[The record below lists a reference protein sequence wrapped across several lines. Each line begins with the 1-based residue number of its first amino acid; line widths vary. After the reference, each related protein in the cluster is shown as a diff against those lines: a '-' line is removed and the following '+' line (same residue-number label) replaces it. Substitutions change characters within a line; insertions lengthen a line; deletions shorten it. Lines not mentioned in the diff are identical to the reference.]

1 MYMKANMKQW
11 LLSLIVLLMLPLGS
25 YAVEGF
31 DGPTWY
37 DYRESFPGKGTFLD
51 PYVIS
56 TPEQLAQLS
65 YSVNEGRTN
74 YAGKYIVLGADIDLN
89 KTVNGK
95 RVQWIPIGYKWK
107 GMIAS
112 IVSKSTFIGFFYGY
126 DYRSMVNQGESWSAD
141 MKHTISGLYI
151 NTTATGDVMNFGLFG
166 CLYGLLTD
174 IQLTD
179 VSITV
184 NVNSGNSD
192 VYIGGLCGRLLRD
205 VVSTMNTNDG
215 INGSAV
221 QGSITVNATGNDV
234 YVGGVAGFIDDNC
247 NGIGHSTAKISFK
260 TSGCKAVGG
269 IVGQCNTSIFDCAA
283 DVIINSNASSNCDM
297 GGIVGLLG
305 ITGSAEACGSM
316 GSLTFTGDRNHRVG
330 GIVGTMNEMSNV
342 TACTSTVKLKGFGE
356 LGGIVGHMNSGSR
369 TSKIEC
375 CAFAGHLDGSGLN
388 LDENGKPLNTG
399 HETNNYAQVGGLCG
413 KMDWNDNIE
422 HISRSLF
429 AGTMTTQNVVGT
441 LYIINNYTHISA
453 TVGQG
458 DNLNN
463 TLGDIYYD
471 KSLYCS
477 DVVPGSTKHAKV
489 HGLTTSELTAGETSL
504 VTLLTPDQ
512 GDYGFRLKT
521 GYYPMVFS
529 NRPWTKYY
537 SNSPTQK
544 DSKGVIIER
553 FKPENMDQTNSVYLP
568 AAWLCAVPVTVTYG
582 DCAEDFASTLSVP
595 DKDVEWSG
603 EEAGGRRVTAHIQC
617 VFPEVECITVD
628 GTTAQAYT
636 NGAFL
641 FTVKGSAKSKDVVQ
655 ERPQPLI
662 GDKRLNLNVTIDARW
677 YYNEPEAKPA
687 YGNGTAED
695 PYLIRNPYHL
705 KYALNHN
712 KAGEFYKQICDIRLN
727 QHFLTNSFLDFPVFN
742 GVEQWVANDDLKALR
757 WEANYDGGGHF
768 IHGMFLAPNY
778 RDRDHRSYYGLFEDI
793 TSTGSVN
800 SLGIIGSCV
809 VSLQEEEPNVFYG
822 FIAGR
827 VAGKVKDCIVQG
839 VLRSFSPSGG
849 ICGFVDE
856 GGVVEDCIAAVFPF
870 APEIKNVFTPF
881 VSFNNDRNKG
891 TVQHCLSV
899 MPNIFTVSQYSTD
912 NLSSVKDCY
921 WLKGYESGNNGT
933 TLDKIGEA
941 LSKRRQWTWEK
952 EYFPMLKTFAKTDMA
967 KLLMIP
973 VRSDRNYEFTNGSSP
988 NFILAFGRHLEYT
1001 PGTIE
1006 WTNSRPSDVE
1016 ADNELGIIAPL
1027 KTMTSQPYFPSFNPI
1042 AYLSA
1047 KLGRYY
1053 SFIPL
1058 RTSSLSVQKGIT
1070 FTDDYARQACLEAFD
1085 TNKDSY
1091 LSLQELR
1098 NVTDEQTKTAFQT
1111 AMARQIRQFPE
1122 FRFFKSV
1129 KTLTSQLRNMSAL
1142 EEVNLPYGLTTL
1154 GSEAFSGCSNLKEVT
1169 LPSKL
1174 STVESRAFYGSVVEN
1189 ILVDPFNSSFV
1200 SRDGIVF
1207 TAKNKLMAYP
1217 NGKSGEDI
1225 VLPGVISEIATGAV
1239 HKVPGM
1245 KRVYFDTDDAYTI
1258 PVMDNEGI
1266 TTEDGTL
1273 PDVYVSDATHDAT
1286 LYEDIIG
1293 HKSWAA
1299 YVSANKLHRYFP
1311 LRIADA
1317 VTSTFDNDGSKRY
1330 IGSMYI
1336 GFDAQLPAGLTP
1348 YTVRAADEVNYKA
1361 YLLARPSA
1369 VPALTPVLI
1378 FADQPGL
1385 YRLFPTANELESWPV
1400 YENRL
1405 EGVRRSGMELNQMHS
1420 AQGSI
1425 QTPQMNAD
1433 GEMYFHHEKENIIEA
1448 YHVYLPYNTVGQ
1460 DAAVA
1465 ANAHYDV
1472 VSALRSGGEVT
1483 VDDLTFQVGLLRNN
1497 DGSEDALARLLRN
1510 GKKEGNVTVPGY
1522 IEATV
1527 DGKMK
1532 ELDVI
1537 QIDKNAFRD
1546 ASPWSI
1552 DLSECNMLEPLVVNR
1567 SANGNP
1573 FQYVSDKTIVYL
1585 PDDMGH
1591 AAADGEPNVVIGM
1604 NCEQLNLTDGYDF
1617 VPPCEFTATKVNY
1630 DRKFSAT
1637 KNADGTWTSRAYTVC
1652 LPYDFDLTEAHLS
1665 DRIRVCKLWFIKGDK
1680 EFVFS
1685 NTDPNMKAGQA
1696 YLIVVNEGE
1705 LSFTTSEASIVAE
1718 AGEGEDVFTW
1728 DTDNPSLG
1736 LWCGSFKKIGN
1747 ADASAMFAYS
1757 LQDDGDFRRISA
1769 EAPQASWE
1777 AFRAMFCAK
1786 AFTGVNTFKSEF
1798 KQYVQGLDDEDP
1810 FIDFPADEFVG
1821 DTDIPENLVGIMH
1834 VINDDGSHTYF
1845 DLQGRQLP
1853 GNPNKKGVY
1862 INNGKVVMHR

>member
-11 LLSLIVLLMLPLGS
+11 LLSLIILLMLPLGS

-31 DGPTWY
+31 DGPIWY
-37 DYRESFPGKGTFLD
+37 DYKESFPGTGTFLD

-56 TPEQLAQLS
+56 TPGQLAQLS
-65 YSVNEGRTN
+65 YDVNEGITN

-95 RVQWIPIGYKWK
+95 RVQWIPIGYKMK
-107 GMIAS
+107 GTVAS
-112 IVSKSTFIGFFYGY
+112 IVEKTTFIGFFYGY
-126 DYRSMVNQGESWSAD
+126 DYRSMVNQGQSWSAD
-141 MKHTISGLYI
+141 MKHTITGMYI

-166 CLYGLLTD
+166 CLYGLLND

-184 NVNSGNSD
+184 NTNSNK
-192 VYIGGLCGRLLRD
+192 VVFIGGLCGRLLRD
-205 VVSTMNTNDG
+205 KISTMNTYDG

-221 QGSITVNATGNDV
+221 QGSITANANGNDV
-234 YVGGVAGFIDDNC
+234 SVGGIAGYVDKYC
-247 NGIGHSTAKISFK
+247 NGIGHSTAKISIK
-260 TSGCKAVGG
+260 TSGCKTVGG
-269 IVGQCNTSIFDCAA
+269 IVGECNNSIFDCAA
-283 DVIINSNASSNCDM
+283 DVVINSSASSTCDM
-297 GGIVGLLG
+297 GGIVGLLW
-305 ITGSAEACGSM
+305 TGGSVEACGSM
-316 GSLTFTGDRNHRVG
+316 GSITFTNDINHRVG
-330 GIVGTMNEMSNV
+330 GIVGTMEEMSNV
-342 TACTSTVKLKGFGE
+342 TACTSTAKLKGFGE
-356 LGGIVGHMNSGSR
+356 LGGIAGHMNRGSG

-375 CAFAGHLDGSGLN
+375 CAFAGHLDGSALN
-388 LDENGKPLNTG
+388 LDENGKAFSFDYDN
-399 HETNNYAQVGGLCG
+399 HKYAQVGGLCG
-413 KMDWNDNIE
+413 KMDWNDNTE

-429 AGTMTTQNVVGT
+429 AGTIVTQNVIRPFYDFSS
-441 LYIINNYTHISA
+441 LTHISA

-458 DNLNN
+458 GNLNN

-477 DVVPGSTKHAKV
+477 NVVPGSTKHAKV
-489 HGLTTSELTAGETSL
+489 HGLTTSELTAGDMNL
-504 VTLLTPDQ
+504 VALLTPDQ
-512 GDYGFRLKT
+512 GDYGFHLKT
-521 GYYPMVFS
+521 GYYPMAFS

-544 DSKGVIIER
+544 DSKGVVIER
-553 FKPENMDQTNSVYLP
+553 FKPENMDQTNSVHLP
-568 AAWLCAVPVTVTYG
+568 AAWLCAVPVNVTFG

-603 EEAGGRRVTAHIQC
+603 EEAGGRRVTAHTQC
-617 VFPEVECITVD
+617 VFPEVDCITVD

-636 NGAFL
+636 NGTFL
-641 FTVKGSAKSKDVVQ
+641 FTVMGSVKSKDVVQ
-655 ERPQPLI
+655 DRPQPII
-662 GDKRLNLNVTIDARW
+662 GDKRLNINVTIDARW
-677 YYNEPEAKPA
+677 NYNDPEEKPA
-687 YGNGTAED
+687 YGKGTAED
-695 PYLIRNPYHL
+695 PYIIRNPYHL

-727 QHFLTNSFLDFPVFN
+727 QHFLTNSFLASPDYN
-742 GVEQWVANDDLKALR
+742 GVEQWVANDDLKALQ
-757 WEANYDGGGHF
+757 WKANYDGGGHF
-768 IHGMFLAPNY
+768 IHGMVLEANS
-778 RDRDHRSYYGLFEDI
+778 RDKDHRSYYGLFEDI

-800 SLGIIGSCV
+800 SLGIIGSSV

-870 APEIKNVFTPF
+870 ASEIKNVFTPF
-881 VSFNNDRNKG
+881 VSFNNNRNKG

-899 MPNIFTVSQYSTD
+899 MPNIFTDSRYSTD

-973 VRSDRNYEFTNGSSP
+973 VRSDRNYEFTNGSSL

-1006 WTNSRPSDVE
+1006 WTYTGSYYVE
-1016 ADNELGIIAPL
+1016 VDNELGIIAPL
-1027 KTMTSQPYFPSFNPI
+1027 RTMTSQPYYPDLYPM

-1058 RTSSLSVQKGIT
+1058 RTSNLSVQKGIT
-1070 FTDDYARQACLEAFD
+1070 FADDQARQACLEAFD
-1085 TNKDSY
+1085 MNKDGH

-1111 AMARQIRQFPE
+1111 ATARQIRQFPE

-1142 EEVNLPYGLTTL
+1142 ENVSLPYGLTTL
-1154 GSEAFSGCSNLKEVT
+1154 GSEAFSGCSNLKEIT

-1174 STVESRAFYGSVVEN
+1174 STLESRAFYGSAVEN
-1189 ILVDPFNSSFV
+1189 IFVDPFNSSFV

-1207 TAKNKLMAYP
+1207 TAKNKLVAYP
-1217 NGKSGEDI
+1217 NGKSGEEI
-1225 VLPGVISEIATGAV
+1225 VLPGVISEIAPGAV

-1258 PVMDNEGI
+1258 PVMDHEGI
-1266 TTEDGTL
+1266 ATEDGTL

-1286 LYEDIIG
+1286 LYEDIVG

-1361 YLLARPSA
+1361 YLQARPSA
-1369 VPALTPVLI
+1369 VPALAPVLI

-1385 YRLFPTANELESWPV
+1385 YRLYPAANELESWPV
-1400 YENRL
+1400 SENRL

-1425 QTPQMNAD
+1425 HTPQMNAE
-1433 GEMYFHHEKENIIEA
+1433 GEMYFHHEKENLIEA
-1448 YHVYLPYNTVGQ
+1448 YHAYLPYNTVGQ

-1472 VSALRSGGEVT
+1472 VSALRSGGEIT

-1510 GKKEGNVTVPGY
+1510 GKKEGNVTVPSY

-1532 ELDVI
+1532 ELDVT

-1552 DLSECNMLEPLVVNR
+1552 DLSECSMLEPLVVNR
-1567 SANGNP
+1567 SAKGNP
-1573 FQYVSDKTIVYL
+1573 FQFVSDKTIVYL

-1591 AAADGEPNVVIGM
+1591 VAAEGEPNVVVGM
-1604 NCEQLNLTDGYDF
+1604 DCEQLNLTDGYDF
-1617 VPPCEFTATKVNY
+1617 VPPYEFNAAKVNY

-1637 KNADGTWTSRAYTVC
+1637 KNADGTWTSRAYTIC
-1652 LPYDFDLTEAHLS
+1652 LPYDLDLTEVHDS
-1665 DRIRVCKLWFIKGDK
+1665 GRIRVCKLWFVKDDK

-1685 NTDPNMKAGQA
+1685 NTLPDMKAGQA

-1705 LSFTTSEASIVAE
+1705 LSLEASEASVITE

-1736 LWCGSFKKIGN
+1736 LWRGSFKKIGN
-1747 ADASAMFAYS
+1747 ADASVMFAYS
-1757 LQDDGDFRRISA
+1757 LQDNGDFRRISA

-1786 AFTGVNTFKSEF
+1786 AFTGNNTYKSEF
-1798 KQYVQGLDDEDP
+1798 KQYVQGLNDDDP
-1810 FIDFPADEFVG
+1810 FIDFPAGEFVG
-1821 DTDIPENLVGIMH
+1821 DTDIPDSSVGIMH

-1862 INNGKVVMHR
+1862 INNGKVVINR